1 MRALV
6 TGSTGFLG
14 LNLVSE
20 LIKEGWEVYAFH
32 RPSSDLKY
40 LNRFAVK
47 RIIGDIGD
55 YSSLKSGI
63 PQKLD
68 ALFHAA
74 ANTSLWKKNN
84 PKQCED
90 NVLGTRNLVS
100 CALEKK
106 TKKFILTSSISS
118 FGVHEE
124 KIDESTSSNVLESKK
139 ASHYD
144 KTKYLAE
151 KEVLQ
156 GVRQGLNAV
165 ILNPCRIMGPFD
177 EKDWSLFVQD
187 ACRDKVIFVPSGTG
201 MICHSRNVARAH
213 IRAVEK
219 GGSGEKY
226 LLGGP
231 EATFKDIINEAQ
243 SILGKKKT
251 NRVTP
256 DWILWLAGYAMSVAS
271 FFTKKPPLITPETV
285 RLLTETVT
293 CRYQKAQQ
301 ELGYKS
307 PSLNETIGE
316 VIDWLRKEQSVS

>member
-14 LNLVSE
+14 LSLVSE
-20 LIKEGWEVYAFH
+20 LTKEGWEVYAFH
-32 RPSSDLKY
+32 RPTSDLKH

-55 YSSLKSGI
+55 YASLQSGI
-63 PQKLD
+63 PENLD
-68 ALFHAA
+68 ALFHVA

-84 PKQCED
+84 RKQYED
-90 NVLGTRNLVS
+90 NVVGTRNLVS

-124 KIDESTSSNVLESKK
+124 KIDETTPSNVLESKK

-151 KEVLQ
+151 QEVHQ
-156 GVRQGLNAV
+156 GVRQGLDAV

-187 ACRDKVIFVPSGTG
+187 AYRDKVIFVPSGTG

-219 GGSGEKY
+219 GRRGEKY

-251 NRVTP
+251 KRVTP
-256 DWILWLAGYAMSVAS
+256 DWILWVMGYGLTAAS
-271 FFTKKPPLITPETV
+271 FFTRKPPLLTPETV
-285 RLLTETVT
+285 RLLTETVV
-293 CRYQKAQQ
+293 CCYEKAQKD
-301 ELGYKS
+301 LGYES
-307 PSLNETIGE
+307 PSLNETIQE
-316 VIDWLRKEQSVS
+316 VIDWLQKEQILF